1 MGKLHKTVL
10 ILGEG
15 PTEFYYFNS
24 LRDVLGNITV
34 ICILILFI

>member
-1 MGKLHKTVL
+1 MGKLKNATL

-24 LRDVLGNITV
+24 LRDVLY
-34 ICILILFI
+34 LLRH